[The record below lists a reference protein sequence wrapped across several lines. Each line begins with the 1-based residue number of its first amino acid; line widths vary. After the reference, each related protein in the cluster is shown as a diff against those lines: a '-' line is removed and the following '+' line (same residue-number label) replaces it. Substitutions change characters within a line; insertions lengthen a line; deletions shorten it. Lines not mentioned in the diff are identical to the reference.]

1 MGKCCTK
8 MAAQKNNSDV
18 VIKANWKQGF
28 LNDNVINR
36 LMNTILGLLL
46 TMKFANI
53 HGKLVRDITPLE
65 ILQGKTLQTN
75 YTALYLMMIQCSS
88 HAAVIKP
95 FALSPSSSIKLSGNY
110 YRLAMKC
117 ML

>member
-1 MGKCCTK
+1 MAKCCTK
-8 MAAQKNNSDV
+8 MAAQKNYFGV

-46 TMKFANI
+46 TMKFANVN
-53 HGKLVRDITPLE
+53 GKLVREIKPLE

-75 YTALYLMMIQCSS
+75 YAALYLMMIQLFRLCSS
-88 HAAVIKP
+88 NQTFSP
-95 FALSPSSSIKLSGNY
+95 LTLLSN
-110 YRLAMKC
+110 
-117 ML
+117 

>member
-8 MAAQKNNSDV
+8 MAAQKNYSEA

-28 LNDNVINR
+28 LNDSIINR
-36 LMNTILGLLL
+36 LMNTRLRLLL

-65 ILQGKTLQTN
+65 ILEGKTLQI
-75 YTALYLMMIQCSS
+75 IQ
-88 HAAVIKP
+88 HFV
-95 FALSPSSSIKLSGNY
+95 
-110 YRLAMKC
+110 
-117 ML
+117 

>member
-8 MAAQKNNSDV
+8 MAVQKNDSDI

-28 LNDNVINR
+28 LNDNVINT

-53 HGKLVRDITPLE
+53 HEKPVRDIILLL
-65 ILQGKTLQTN
+65 ILQ
-75 YTALYLMMIQCSS
+75 I
-88 HAAVIKP
+88 
-95 FALSPSSSIKLSGNY
+95 
-110 YRLAMKC
+110 
-117 ML
+117 

>member
-8 MAAQKNNSDV
+8 MAAQKNYSEA

-28 LNDNVINR
+28 LNDSIINR
-36 LMNTILGLLL
+36 LMNTRLRLLL

-65 ILQGKTLQTN
+65 ILEGKALQI
-75 YTALYLMMIQCSS
+75 IQ
-88 HAAVIKP
+88 HFV
-95 FALSPSSSIKLSGNY
+95 
-110 YRLAMKC
+110 
-117 ML
+117 

>member
-1 MGKCCTK
+1 MGKCCAK
-8 MAAQKNNSDV
+8 MAAQKNDSV

-53 HGKLVRDITPLE
+53 HGKLVRDITQLE

-75 YTALYLMMIQCSS
+75 YTAL
-88 HAAVIKP
+88 
-95 FALSPSSSIKLSGNY
+95 
-110 YRLAMKC
+110 
-117 ML
+117 

>member
-8 MAAQKNNSDV
+8 MAAQKNDSDV

-36 LMNTILGLLL
+36 LMNTVLGLLL

-53 HGKLVRDITPLE
+53 HGKLVRDIAPLE
-65 ILQGKTLQTN
+65 TLQGKTLQTN
-75 YTALYLMMIQCSS
+75 YTALYLMIQCSS
-88 HAAVIKP
+88 HVAVIIP
-95 FALSPSSSIKLSGNY
+95 FALSPSSSSKLSDNY
-110 YRLAMKC
+110 HKLAIKC
-117 ML
+117 VL